1 MIWRFT
7 LFLRDVDEMTVE
19 LSDRLFEAGCDDG
32 SPSSSR
38 GVTKIGFDRESST
51 LEDAIRSAVSDVR
64 RAGVDVDHVE
74 IESDDL
80 AALCLVP

>member
-1 MIWRFT
+1 MWRFT
-7 LFLRDVDEMTVE
+7 LFLRDLEEITVE

-38 GVTKIGFDRESST
+38 GVSKIAFDRESAT
-51 LEDAIRSAVSDVR
+51 LDDAIRTAVSDVR
-64 RAGVDVDHVE
+64 RAGLDVDHVE

-80 AALCLVP
+80 AALCLIP

>member
-7 LFLRDVDEMTVE
+7 LFLRDVEEVTVE

-32 SPSSSR
+32 SPSSSH
-38 GVTKIGFDRESST
+38 GVSKIGFNWESAT
-51 LEDAIRSAVSDVR
+51 LEEAIRSAVSDVR
-64 RAGVDVDHVE
+64 RAGVDDDHVE
-74 IESDDL
+74 IESDGL

>member
-7 LFLRDVDEMTVE
+7 LFLRDIEEMTVE

-32 SPSSSR
+32 SPSSSQ
-38 GVTKIGFDRESST
+38 GVSKIGFDRESTT
-51 LEDAIRSAVSDVR
+51 LEDAIRSAVTDVR

-80 AALCLVP
+80 AALCVVP

>member
-7 LFLRDVDEMTVE
+7 LFLRDVEEMTVE
-19 LSDRLFEAGCDDG
+19 LSDRLFESGCDDG
-32 SPSSSR
+32 SPSSSG
-38 GVTKIGFDRESST
+38 GVSKIGFDRDSAT
-51 LEDAIRSAVSDVR
+51 LQEAIRSAVSDVR

>member
-7 LFLRDVDEMTVE
+7 LFLRDVEVMTVE

-32 SPSSSR
+32 SPSSSG
-38 GVTKIGFDRESST
+38 GVSKIGFDRESAT
-51 LEDAIRSAVSDVR
+51 LEEAIRSAVSDVR